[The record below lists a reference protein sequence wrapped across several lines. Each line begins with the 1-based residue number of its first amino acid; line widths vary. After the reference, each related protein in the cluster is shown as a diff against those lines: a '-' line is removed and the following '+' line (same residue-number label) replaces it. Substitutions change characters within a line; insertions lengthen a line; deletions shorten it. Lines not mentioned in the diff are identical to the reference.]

1 MPGTHSGSGKS
12 LYSLRVLSYPGKIAS
27 QLLSQSKLG
36 AVKVSICRHHFLIS
50 ITAFLPIPD
59 LQRCAKLGKAS
70 LALIP
75 QGYLLS
81 GSFLSSEVKFLN
93 SSFTRTTHF
102 FPTPIPE
109 QHLRTSV
116 LLNETRS
123 VLTSLF
129 RELHQNPA
137 LAQCPF
143 LGHR

>member
-1 MPGTHSGSGKS
+1 M
-12 LYSLRVLSYPGKIAS
+12 
-27 QLLSQSKLG
+27 
-36 AVKVSICRHHFLIS
+36 SICRNHFLIS
-50 ITAFLPIPD
+50 IIAFLPIPD
-59 LQRCAKLGKAS
+59 LQRCVKLGRAS

-75 QGYLLS
+75 QGCLLS
-81 GSFLSSEVKFLN
+81 GSFLPGEMKFLN
-93 SSFTRTTHF
+93 SSFTKTTHF
-102 FPTPIPE
+102 FPSPILE